1 MTRLRRIAIAAAA
14 LVIVFL
20 AYEVASSFIAYTS
33 DAYVRSDLVAVAPEV
48 SGRIIAVSVKDN
60 QTVEQ
65 GDLLATIDPVPF
77 QLAVDQHQAEV
88 DEARAQVAADQD
100 SIASAQANLAS
111 AQAAALYASENQA
124 RTSVLTN
131 ANDASRADLQKAD
144 DDLRQAR
151 AAVDAAE
158 AAIAKAQ
165 ATASMHQA
173 SQARAQA
180 ELGTAAWQ
188 LSRTKILSPVSG
200 TINNLTVR
208 PGDTGQIGVP
218 LIGIVDAHA
227 WRIMA
232 NFKQDF
238 IRGFKEGDTAW
249 VWLDTQPW
257 RLHRARVAGVAR
269 AINREP
275 ANEML
280 LPYVAPT
287 VDWIRLQRRF
297 PVTLT
302 LVDPPAA
309 MPLYMGADARV
320 LILP

>member
-1 MTRLRRIAIAAAA
+1 MTRLRRIGLTAAA
-14 LVIVFL
+14 LLAAFL
-20 AYEVASSFIAYTS
+20 AYEVASSFVAYTS

-48 SGRIIAVSVKDN
+48 SGRIIAVDVADNSTVK
-60 QTVEQ
+60 Q

-88 DEARAQVAADQD
+88 NEARAQVTADQD
-100 SIASAQANLAS
+100 SIASAQANLT
-111 AQAAALYASENQA
+111 AALAAVDYAVENHN
-124 RTSVLTN
+124 RISVLAT
-131 ANDASRADLQKAD
+131 ADDASRADLQKAD
-144 DDLRQAR
+144 DDLRQAK
-151 AAVDAAE
+151 ATVEAAE
-158 AAIAKAQ
+158 AAIAKTQ
-165 ATASMHQA
+165 ATATMHQA
-173 SQARAQA
+173 TQARAEA

-188 LSRTKILSPVSG
+188 LSRTKLLSPVSG

-208 PGDTGQIGVP
+208 PGDTAQVNVP

-238 IRGFKEGDTAW
+238 IRGFEEGDTAW

-257 RLHRARVAGVAR
+257 HLHRARIAGIAR
-269 AINREP
+269 AINRQP

-280 LPYVAPT
+280 LPYVPPT
-287 VDWIRLQRRF
+287 TDWIRLQRRF

-302 LVDPPAA
+302 LVDPPADL
-309 MPLYMGADARV
+309 PLYMGADARV